1 MQLFSIT
8 ELFVCL
14 IEPSTS
20 QANLVKH
27 ILELSGVSHI
37 ETFQSGTEALAM
49 IQNKHPHVVLSAM
62 YLPDMTGT
70 DVVYNMRAM
79 ESTQNIAF
87 MLISSETNPRYLEP
101 IRQAGAIAILPKPFT
116 KEQLKRAFMATLD
129 FINPS
134 DLELKTN
141 DIELE
146 FLKILIVDDSRTAR
160 NYIRHVLNNLGILNI
175 DEAENGK
182 LAIPQIERNFYD
194 LVITDYN
201 MPEMD
206 GEQLIEYIRTKSTQ
220 GSVPVLMVSSES
232 DQGRLAA
239 VEQLGIS
246 AICDKPFEP
255 QTVKK
260 LLQNILV

>member
-1 MQLFSIT
+1 MQLFNVT

-27 ILELSGVSHI
+27 ILELNGISHI
-37 ETFQSGTEALAM
+37 EIFHSGTDALSM
-49 IQNKHPHVVLSAM
+49 IQTKRPHVVLSAM

-70 DVVYNMRAM
+70 DVVYNMRAS
-79 ESTQNIAF
+79 EFTQNIAF
-87 MLISSETNPRYLEP
+87 MLVSSETNPRYLEP
-101 IRQAGAIAILPKPFT
+101 IRQAGAIAILPKPFS

-129 FINPS
+129 FINPTE
-134 DLELKTN
+134 LELQSN
-141 DIELE
+141 NIELE
-146 FLKILIVDDSRTAR
+146 FLKILIVDDSKTAR
-160 NYIRHVLNNLGILNI
+160 NYIRHVLGNLGIANI

-182 LAIPQIERNFYD
+182 LAIPLIERNFYD

-206 GEQLIEYIRTKSTQ
+206 GSELIQYIRTKSTQ

-232 DQGRLAA
+232 DEGRLAA
-239 VEQLGIS
+239 VEQLGVS
-246 AICDKPFEP
+246 AMCDKPFEP
-255 QTVKK
+255 NTVRQ
-260 LLQNILV
+260 LLQKILI